1 MKICGAAVLVLLLVF
16 AALGPAKWQVRSGLG
31 WQFDHVAG
39 YFAFT
44 VMFSLA
50 WRRPLVV
57 GGILMASAMLLE
69 ALQACTSDR
78 HCDLHAVFYSLGG
91 ALAGALFADLA
102 TRTLTQPKWRKWL
115 AWAQRGWGPR
125 ITERYLFSKLQPACR
140 FITLQL
146 MRRAP
151 GAVDVP
157 VRG

>member
-31 WQFDHVAG
+31 WEFDHVAG

-50 WRRPLVV
+50 WWRPLVV
-57 GGILMASAMLLE
+57 GGILMASATLLE
-69 ALQACTSDR
+69 ALQACTPDR
-78 HCDLHAVFYSLGG
+78 HCDLDAAFFSADG

-102 TRTLTQPKWRKWL
+102 NRTLTWRKWL
-115 AWAQRGWGPR
+115 VWAQRGWGPR
-125 ITERYLFSKLQPACR
+125 ITERYLFS
-140 FITLQL
+140 